1 MAVEDAKT
9 AAFIQHAGY
18 GDAIKLQQ
26 MLDMRRLWSGD
37 VNAATLGND
46 AWVVDENAIANIRKG
61 DLLSTNA
68 FHHEGLH
75 FIQDNMSTA
84 QLEEMKLAIETE
96 LISSNDPKLLKLAVL
111 AQDIFERRYGGKFEK
126 GSLKGYRD
134 EAGLLIADIDPAS
147 TSAEGLLRESNII
160 KITPEM
166 REKVLKEGI
175 STFSA
180 GGSIGNFPSRL
191 AKI

>member
-1 MAVEDAKT
+1 
-9 AAFIQHAGY
+9 
-18 GDAIKLQQ
+18 
-26 MLDMRRLWSGD
+26 
-37 VNAATLGND
+37 
-46 AWVVDENAIANIRKG
+46 
-61 DLLSTNA
+61 
-68 FHHEGLH
+68 
-75 FIQDNMSTA
+75 
-84 QLEEMKLAIETE
+84 
-96 LISSNDPKLLKLAVL
+96 
-111 AQDIFERRYGGKFEK
+111 
-126 GSLKGYRD
+126 
-134 EAGLLIADIDPAS
+134 LLIADIDPAS